1 MSELKTVTK
10 ALKEG
15 RCVALEGD
23 TEGFF
28 ITEEGAVVSWTEGR
42 GSYLRVLQNGN
53 VTEIELDRASQEDE
67 EKEEQELRLFLRD
80 SYPESRLTVSM
91 GEELQSKLR
100 EIFLG

>member
-28 ITEEGAVVSWTEGR
+28 FTEEGAVVHWTEGR
-42 GSYLRVLQNGN
+42 GSYLRVLQNGKKI
-53 VTEIELDRASQEDE
+53 EIELDRESRDEDE
-67 EKEEQELRLFLRD
+67 EELRLFLRGN
-80 SYPESRLTVSM
+80 YPESRLTVSM
-91 GEELQSKLR
+91 DEELQGKLR
-100 EIFLG
+100 SSLF